1 MIQCFDDAE
10 QAIKNLSKS
19 DKVMMRTLVV
29 LAMMVLST
37 TAQTDVVFPNLT
49 ADNLNSRILN
59 LPADFSGIPT
69 IVFIACK
76 INRQPSINARVGR
89 LGLA

>member
-1 MIQCFDDAE
+1 MIQCFDEAE
-10 QAIKNLSKS
+10 QAIKNLSNS
-19 DKVMMRTLVV
+19 DKIMMRTLVV

-37 TAQTDVVFPNLT
+37 TAQTDVFFPNLT

-69 IVFIACK
+69 IFLL
-76 INRQPSINARVGR
+76 RVR
-89 LGLA
+89 